1 MDVKNKFRQKL
12 KSMRLK
18 RQGVDSFLSY
28 LDKNK
33 VPDDLIEPILN
44 FKRLVNE
51 LPYNEYVMKNL
62 KNCSSEEIEL
72 KVKELNETIRN
83 LGCISVQ

>member
-44 FKRLVNE
+44 FKRLVTKSKRIKRNH
-51 LPYNEYVMKNL
+51 PKFRMYIGSINL
-62 KNCSSEEIEL
+62 YILFLVRYHTLSSL
-72 KVKELNETIRN
+72 SLA
-83 LGCISVQ
+83 